1 MRSRRALLSF
11 VTISALSLGAAAQE
25 TAPQP
30 STDRPVE
37 PPLLASCDVCLPTSI
52 PRGPI
57 QVLFQ
62 PGFQAGVD
70 HQFTKLN
77 DLSRDGQSIDNP
89 SGEKIDS
96 NATQF
101 HFTYNLSPKAGF
113 ILSIPYH
120 NRSYRKLDAAGGV
133 ESGSVSGIGDAIVR
147 GRYAPVTRFHENS
160 TLVWTVEAGMKLP
173 TGSTRMLREGT
184 HSHAPTAVSTGGAG
198 GESEHD
204 HGGEHSHHGRREYL
218 AHEGHDHEEP
228 ETPVSQPAVAAAGHS
243 HNSAVE
249 GHDLTL
255 GSGSVDGIIGTG
267 LFYRSGD
274 FYATA
279 GGQYVLRSTGAAG
292 YRYGDLLT
300 WRVAPGYL
308 FINNSDKAMGIQLNV
323 SGEHHDPNRLYGE
336 RNHGYS
342 DVVYVGPE
350 VMAQGE
356 SLSLNLGLDLPVKYH
371 AEGLTLAPD
380 YRARFHFNWRF

>member
-1 MRSRRALLSF
+1 MVSAMTLSGF
-11 VTISALSLGAAAQE
+11 TQE
-25 TAPQP
+25 APHTP
-30 STDRPVE
+30 KSVSSSE
-37 PPLLASCDVCLPTSI
+37 GEILASCDVCLPTSI

-70 HQFTKLN
+70 HQFTRFN
-77 DLSRDGQSIDNP
+77 DLRHDGDSIDNP
-89 SGEKIDS
+89 SGEKINS
-96 NATQF
+96 NSTQF
-101 HFTYNLSPKAGF
+101 HFTYNLSPKAG
-113 ILSIPYH
+113 LLLTIPYH
-120 NRSYRKLDAAGGV
+120 NRSYRRLDAAGNV
-133 ESGSVSGIGDAIVR
+133 ESGSVSGLGDIIVR
-147 GRYAPVTRFHENS
+147 GRYAPITHFKENS
-160 TLVWTVEAGMKLP
+160 TLIWTVEAGMKLP
-173 TGSTRMLREGT
+173 TGSTRMLREGA
-184 HSHAPTAVSTGGAG
+184 HSHTPTAASSSATPHEEEHEHEEGG
-198 GESEHD
+198 HQ
-204 HGGEHSHHGRREYL
+204 HHGRRDYL
-218 AHEGHDHEEP
+218 AHAGHHHGDEEEEEP
-228 ETPVSQPAVAAAGHS
+228 APQSSGATTPGHS

-267 LFYRSGD
+267 LFYRTGD

-308 FINNSDKAMGIQLNV
+308 LINDSEKVVGLQLNV
-323 SGEHHDPNRLYGE
+323 SGEHHDPNRLYGA
-336 RNHGYS
+336 RDHGYA
-342 DVVYVGPE
+342 DVIYAGPE

-356 SLSLNLGLDLPVKYH
+356 NLSLNLGLDLPVKYH

-380 YRARFHFNWRF
+380 YRARLHFNWRF

>member
-1 MRSRRALLSF
+1 MSSRRALLCF
-11 VTISALSLGAAAQE
+11 ATISILSLGASAQE
-25 TAPQP
+25 RSVLP
-30 STDRPVE
+30 SDNTQE
-37 PPLLASCDVCLPTSI
+37 HPPLLASCEVCLPPSI

-70 HQFTKLN
+70 HQFTRLN
-77 DLSRDGQSIDNP
+77 DLRRDGHSIDNP

-96 NATQF
+96 NSTQF
-101 HFTYNLSPKAGF
+101 HFTYNLSPKAGL

-120 NRSYRKLDAAGGV
+120 NRSYRKLDSAGGV
-133 ESGSVSGIGDAIVR
+133 ESGTVSGIGDAIVR
-147 GRYAPVTRFHENS
+147 GRYAPVTHFKENS
-160 TLVWTVEAGMKLP
+160 TLIWTIEAGMKLP
-173 TGSTRMLREGT
+173 TGSTRLLREGA
-184 HSHAPTAVSTGGAG
+184 HSHDPSPVPSGGT
-198 GESEHD
+198 EHE
-204 HGGEHSHHGRREYL
+204 HGDEHSVHGRQAYL
-218 AHEGHDHEEP
+218 GHEGHHHEP
-228 ETPVSQPAVAAAGHS
+228 EDDVPVTQPNAASNHAHT
-243 HNSAVE
+243 SAVE

-267 LFYRSGD
+267 LFYRTGD

-308 FINNSDKAMGIQLNV
+308 FINDSDKVMGIQLNV
-323 SGEHHDPNRLYGE
+323 SGEHHDPNRLFGS
-336 RNHGYS
+336 RNHGYT

-356 SLSLNLGLDLPVKYH
+356 NLSLNLGLDLPVKYH

-380 YRARFHFNWRF
+380 YRARLHFNWRF